1 MSNDMMGQ
9 AMLITYAG
17 YGVQIDKFDNTDA
30 GIVLLFSVP
39 RNSYRKDVDNIEMSD
54 RHLATRVK
62 QTLED
67 MGVVFADCKYKVRN
81 EYWNEDMEKSAM
93 KTAYKDMGYKD
104 WQIK

>member
-1 MSNDMMGQ
+1 MSDSMIGK

-17 YGVQIDKFDNTDA
+17 YGVQIDKFDDTDA
-30 GIVLLFSVP
+30 GVILLFSVP
-39 RNSYRKDVDNIEMSD
+39 KNSYRKNVDNIEMSD

-67 MGVVFADCKYKVRN
+67 MGVVFADCRYKVRD